1 MEEFRR
7 ATPPVE
13 IAKDQPVDMCGRSN
27 QARNSSIETR
37 RAARDH
43 GTLRNQPNVPNQ
55 PFGYRNIGITLYGKV
70 DDLHARAS

>member
-7 ATPPVE
+7 ATLPVE
-13 IAKDQPVDMCGRSN
+13 VAKDQPVDVCGRTN
-27 QARNSSIETR
+27 QVRNSSIETR

-55 PFGYRNIGITLYGKV
+55 PFGYRNIGITLDGKV
-70 DDLHARAS
+70 DDRHARAS